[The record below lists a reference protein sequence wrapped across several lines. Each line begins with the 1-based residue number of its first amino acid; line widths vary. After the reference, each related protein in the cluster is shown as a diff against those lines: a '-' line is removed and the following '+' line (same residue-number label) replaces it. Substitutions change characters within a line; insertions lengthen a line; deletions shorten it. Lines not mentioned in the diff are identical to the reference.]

1 MERVN
6 EKGTI
11 KINRLIFGRLA
22 YDAVGLTEGKAFSAS
37 EKGKQLTG
45 IGGSRP
51 TPGEI
56 ADHMVVLRNPDGSL
70 YIEFCI
76 IMSFGASIQQNTEKI
91 LNHMETELKS
101 MFPGEQ
107 GRILLKVVGVKSKK
121 IAPRDIEVERVWN

>member
-11 KINRLIFGRLA
+11 KINRLIFGRMA

-37 EKGKQLTG
+37 EKAKQLTG

-51 TPGEI
+51 APGEI
-56 ADHMVVLRNPDGSL
+56 ADHMIIRDLDGSL

-76 IMSFGASIQQNTEKI
+76 IMSFGASIQQNTEII

-101 MFPGEQ
+101 MFPGQ
-107 GRILLKVVGVKSKK
+107 PGRVLLKVVGVKSKK
-121 IAPRDIEVERVWN
+121 IALRDIEVERVWN